1 MIENVSLC
9 HHPVARRCAINFIM
23 KRFLTVFL
31 TVFFDSFLRH
41 MIENVSLCHHP
52 VARRCAIN
60 FIMKRVTCNGD
71 GHILTGVHCADYI
84 TSVRRNT

>member
-1 MIENVSLC
+1 
-9 HHPVARRCAINFIM
+9 
-23 KRFLTVFL
+23 
-31 TVFFDSFLRH
+31 

-84 TSVRRNT
+84 TVTLFAGTPDPLCRRINVNGTPMARQSSVF